1 MNIIRKAFKIFNGSS
16 WDEYHLKTD
25 SKQVIHTKAD
35 GTDTT
40 VEEQLLALYSTMN
53 RKSKSVSVRTD
64 ASIPYYANEFI
75 CVNRTNADVTTPN
88 VGTFSTSGLFTFAE
102 DMTALFVASISGRP
116 DSTGRIWL
124 NLVRYSDNYKYDSNI
139 IYGGYATCT
148 FNTVIKAKKG
158 EQIALGTVEKFQMNS
173 GGFASN
179 MAVIRLD

>member
-1 MNIIRKAFKIFNGSS
+1 MAILDAKEKIEIFRKNATG
-16 WDEYHLKTD
+16 YV
-25 SKQVIHTKAD
+25 KQLLSADDVVMSD
-35 GTDTT
+35 GTTLQKKMDS
-40 VEEQLLALYSTMN
+40 LNSALSKKN
-53 RKSKSVSVRTD
+53 KSISVHTD
-64 ASIPYYANEFI
+64 APVPYYANEFI
-75 CVNRTNADVTTPN
+75 CVNRTNTDVTTST
-88 VGTFSTSGLFTFAE
+88 VGTFSKNGLFTFAE

-116 DSTGRIWL
+116 DNTGRIWL

-148 FNTVIKAKKG
+148 FSTVIKAKKG

>member
-1 MNIIRKAFKIFNGSS
+1 MSIFKKPFKIFNGKS

-25 SKQVIHTKAD
+25 STQVVHTKAD

-40 VEEQLLALYSTMN
+40 VAAQLLALNSTLDKKN
-53 RKSKSVSVRTD
+53 KVVFVRTD
-64 ASIPYYANEFI
+64 ASIPYYASEYI
-75 CVNRTNADVTTPN
+75 CVNRTKTDVTTPN
-88 VGTFSTSGLFTFAE
+88 VGTFSTGGLFTFAE

-124 NLVRYSDNYKYDSNI
+124 NLVRHSDNYKYDSNI
-139 IYGGYATCT
+139 IYGDYATCT
-148 FNTVIKAKKG
+148 FSTVIKAKKG

>member
-1 MNIIRKAFKIFNGSS
+1 MAGLFVMPRFIKKRVAPAQFESR
-16 WDEYHLKTD
+16 
-25 SKQVIHTKAD
+25 
-35 GTDTT
+35 
-40 VEEQLLALYSTMN
+40 LYSTLN

-75 CVNRTNADVTTPN
+75 CVNRTKADVTAPN
-88 VGTFSTSGLFTFAE
+88 VGTFSTSGLFTFVE

-148 FNTVIKAKKG
+148 FSTVIKAKKG
-158 EQIALGTVEKFQMNS
+158 EQIALDTVEKFQMNS

>member
-1 MNIIRKAFKIFNGSS
+1 MSIFRKAFKIFNGSS

-25 SKQVIHTKAD
+25 SKQVVHTKAD

-40 VEEQLLALYSTMN
+40 VEEQLLALNSTMN
-53 RKSKSVSVRTD
+53 MKSKSVSVRTD

-75 CVNRTNADVTTPN
+75 CVNRTNADVTTLN
-88 VGTFSTSGLFTFAE
+88 VGTFSTGGLFTFAE
-102 DMTALFVASISGRP
+102 DMIALFVASISGRP

-148 FNTVIKAKKG
+148 FSTVIKAKKG
-158 EQIALGTVEKFQMNS
+158 DQIALGTVENFRMNS
-173 GGFASN
+173 GGFTSN

>member
-1 MNIIRKAFKIFNGSS
+1 MSMLSVPVKDLNEKKTIDNDTYVVCGNTEANKISYENLVKPLR
-16 WDEYHLKTD
+16 DELN
-25 SKQVIHTKAD
+25 
-35 GTDTT
+35 
-40 VEEQLLALYSTMN
+40 STMN

>member
-1 MNIIRKAFKIFNGSS
+1 MNILRKAFKIFDGSS
-16 WDEYHLKTD
+16 WNEYHLKTD

-40 VEEQLLALYSTMN
+40 VEEQLLALNSTLN

-75 CVNRTNADVTTPN
+75 CVNRTKADVTTPN
-88 VGTFSTSGLFTFAE
+88 VGTFSTGGLFTFAE

-148 FNTVIKAKKG
+148 FSTVIKAKKG

-173 GGFASN
+173 GGFTSN

>member
-1 MNIIRKAFKIFNGSS
+1 MNILRKAFKIFDGSS
-16 WDEYHLKTD
+16 WNEYHLKTD

-40 VEEQLLALYSTMN
+40 VEEQLLALNSTLN
-53 RKSKSVSVRTD
+53 KKNKSVSVRTD
-64 ASIPYYANEFI
+64 ASVPYYANEFI
-75 CVNRTNADVTTPN
+75 CVNRTNTDVTNST
-88 VGTFSTSGLFTFAE
+88 VGTFSKNGLFTFVE
-102 DMTALFVASISGRP
+102 DMTALFVASISGRT

-148 FNTVIKAKKG
+148 FSTVIKAKKG
-158 EQIALGTVEKFQMNS
+158 EQIVLGTVEKFQMNS
-173 GGFASN
+173 GGFTSN